1 MSTVTRFQRASK
13 KKSRLRMAICGP
25 TGSGKTFTALRM
37 AYAFKG
43 ADTKVA
49 VINTESGA
57 IEKYLGLAPDG
68 IPFAFDILTLEEY
81 PPTAYTE
88 AIMEAGRLGYDVL
101 VIDSLS
107 HAWTGV
113 GGALEI
119 KDKSSGNS
127 YTAWKDVTP
136 MHNRMI
142 EAVLRSPCHIITT
155 MRSKMEYVL
164 EERNGKMMPQR
175 VGMAP
180 VQRQGMEYE
189 FDVVA
194 DMDLNHIITVGK
206 TRCPEIDGV
215 TTVKPGIGF
224 MTPVVNW
231 LNEGSDVDPS
241 YYAVTDADL
250 RALERKENSQLSNE
264 GRLARARASQAAAVA
279 AMQQQTAS
287 STPDQP
293 AAQEPKLCHPYLEE
307 QIRKI
312 LPESGISVE
321 ALQQRFAE
329 MGVSKIKELTQ
340 DQAEKLYSR
349 LLLRKSEKMQADAA
363 TKLAA
368 SGTTSDVNCIPGA
381 GKCDEVLDAEIRTL
395 LPQAKIMP
403 ERFRE
408 MLAKFGAEKIRDL
421 SKADATTLRDE
432 LRAKA
437 NGTPEPATET
447 PPFDPG
453 RSEAPGSVSAEQLDR
468 IKSLVSRTGWPHERQ
483 VQWLQGRGCSS
494 FRSISAA
501 QADDLI
507 DTLLAAELGFASSA
521 KN

>member
-1 MSTVTRFQRASK
+1 MSTISRFQRASK

-25 TGSGKTFTALRM
+25 TGSGKTFTALRL

-68 IPFAFDILTLEEY
+68 VPFQFDILTLEEY

-101 VIDSLS
+101 VVDSLS

-119 KDKSSGNS
+119 KDKTSGNS

-142 EAVLRSPCHIITT
+142 ESILRSPCHIITT

-164 EERNGKMMPQR
+164 EERNGKMVPQR

-206 TRCPEIDGV
+206 TRCPEIDSA

-231 LNEGSDVDPS
+231 LNEGSEVDPS

-264 GRLARARASQAAAVA
+264 ERLAKARASQAAAVA
-279 AMQQQTAS
+279 AMQQQNE
-287 STPDQP
+287 PQP
-293 AAQEPKLCHPYLEE
+293 PEKPAGPKLCAPYLEE

-329 MGVSKIKELTQ
+329 MGVSNIKELTQ

-363 TKLAA
+363 AKLAA
-368 SGTTSDVNCIPGA
+368 SGTTSDVNCIPGG
-381 GKCDEVLDAEIRTL
+381 GKCDEVLDAEIRAL

-408 MLAKFGAEKIRDL
+408 MLVQFHVEKIRDL
-421 SKADATTLRDE
+421 SKVDATALRDE

-437 NGTPEPATET
+437 NGTPAPSAES

-453 RSEAPGSVSAEQLDR
+453 RSEAPGSVSAEQLER
-468 IKSLVSRTGWPHERQ
+468 IKSLVNRTGWPHERQ

-501 QADDLI
+501 QADELI
-507 DTLLAAELGFASSA
+507 DKLLAAELGFAGST